1 MSFVVTRKS
10 QTKEVSIIPEYRGY
24 ERIGHILSS
33 QHHRHRK
40 HLPTGVFIHL
50 LAYMITTENL
60 ISRLGFKN

>member
-33 QHHRHRK
+33 QDYRHCK

-50 LAYMITTENL
+50 HT
-60 ISRLGFKN
+60 

>member
-33 QHHRHRK
+33 QDQRH
-40 HLPTGVFIHL
+40 PGAY
-50 LAYMITTENL
+50 LANNL
-60 ISRLGFKN
+60 TH